1 MKKQKNG
8 MISGFLESKY
18 NRMIV
23 IILEITALLTVV
35 VLTCAVLNSK
45 MNTKA
50 EDTTLYVLQNITASE
65 TSVNSY
71 ETHLYQGQVPQNN
84 VTGGAVE
91 NIVTQNN
98 AGNNAGNYVNSG
110 SVTPDVESQNSQSIS
125 LKNPSGW
132 SKAQIIAKATDA
144 VNKTKSYKDGL
155 TVQHRETFDA
165 TVTEASGGAVVQSV
179 ANAMVGWVVQPV
191 DETLNYQNGTAVN
204 SEGETVPVILPKK
217 NGFYLD
223 ESGATSASVKVVNNE
238 YVINIGLVE
247 ESVGMHEV
255 PKYNASAIGY
265 LDVANFD
272 LSFLTVDSADIT
284 YKGSSLELH
293 INAQGYVTYA
303 EYHIPL
309 NIVGSG
315 HSGSISGSVTF
326 DGEQTEVWTLSY

>member
-8 MISGFLESKY
+8 MVSGFLKSKY
-18 NRMIV
+18 NRMVV
-23 IILEITALLTVV
+23 IILEFMALLTVV
-35 VLTCAVLNSK
+35 VLTCAVVNDK
-45 MNTKA
+45 TNTKA
-50 EDTTLYVLQNITASE
+50 EDTTLYVLQNVTASE
-65 TSVNSY
+65 TSADLY
-71 ETHLYQGQVPQNN
+71 ETHHYQGQVPQNN

-98 AGNNAGNYVNSG
+98 AGNYVNSG
-110 SVTPDVESQNSQSIS
+110 SVTPDIENQSSQSNS
-125 LKNPSGW
+125 LENPSGW
-132 SKAQIIAKATDA
+132 SNAKILAKATDA
-144 VNKTKSYKDGL
+144 VNKTKSYKDSL

-165 TVTEASGGAVVQSV
+165 NVTEASGGAVVQSV

-204 SEGETVPVILPKK
+204 SEGETVPIILPKK
-217 NGFYLD
+217 NGFYLE
-223 ESGATSASVKVVNNE
+223 ESGITSASAKVVNNE
-238 YVINIGLVE
+238 YVINIELVE
-247 ESVGMHEV
+247 EGVGMHEV
-255 PKYNASAIGY
+255 PKHNASAIGY

-272 LSFLTVDSADIT
+272 LSFLTVDSADIN

-326 DGEQTEVWTLSY
+326 DGEQTEVWMLSY